1 MRSTCCGWCSAHTAA
16 LRKKSLWRAR
26 ILQGCRTKRRG
37 RNQRSAAVPAAAA
50 TPELERRKF
59 VAPSRVRSR
68 CGRDARAPESPRA
81 ARILP
86 SHERPARPAANSPVP
101 IPLPQIPL
109 PHLAVLPSGSVQ
121 RRQPNHAGPSAQG
134 AGTPA
139 QVVGNPPCAI
149 LSSLTATGDR
159 SRSLGCGSAALC
171 YNPAESSRGRRISSG
186 ARASRPQRLRTRKG
200 ATKFQRS
207 GSDAAAAAGTAAPLG
222 LPPRRPVF
230 IVLLRTSTS
239 ARLHRYACG
248 GACSRR

>member
-50 TPELERRKF
+50 TPEPERRKF

-68 CGRDARAPESPRA
+68 FGRDARAPESPRA

-109 PHLAVLPSGSVQ
+109 PNSAVLPSGSVQ
-121 RRQPNHAGPSAQG
+121 RRQPNHAGPSAHG

-139 QVVGNPPCAI
+139 QVIGNPPCAI
-149 LSSLTATGDR
+149 PSSLTATGDR
-159 SRSLGCGSAALC
+159 SRSLGCGPAALC
-171 YNPAESSRGRRISSG
+171 SSCFC
-186 ARASRPQRLRTRKG
+186 AHLPRLDSTV
-200 ATKFQRS
+200 TL
-207 GSDAAAAAGTAAPLG
+207 AAGPAPAG
-222 LPPRRPVF
+222 E
-230 IVLLRTSTS
+230 
-239 ARLHRYACG
+239 AEMERLTHQRG
-248 GACSRR
+248 GASNAGIWELT